1 MTHAR
6 DDALNKATGNRQQV
20 TGKQTHATNTF
31 YSRFI
36 STPPIVANAG
46 ATTAPIAANMR
57 PQDHATF
64 ATIQNNN
71 VNIMTVS
78 GG

>member
-1 MTHAR
+1 MI
-6 DDALNKATGNRQQV
+6 
-20 TGKQTHATNTF
+20 

-46 ATTAPIAANMR
+46 ATIAPIAANMR
-57 PQDHATF
+57 PQDHVTF